1 MTQTTGR
8 LFDELAKIMTS
19 AAGAAQG
26 LRGEVENLIRAQAER
41 LLADMDL
48 VSREEFE
55 AVKLMAQKA
64 REENETLKQKLA
76 ELSSRLEKL
85 EKLEK

>member
-8 LFDELAKIMTS
+8 IFDELAKMMTN

-26 LRGEVENLIRAQAER
+26 LRGEVENVIRAQAER
-41 LLADMDL
+41 LIADMDL
-48 VSREEFE
+48 VAREEFD

-64 REENETLKQKLA
+64 REENDALKQQLA
-76 ELSSRLEKL
+76 ELAARLDELQK
-85 EKLEK
+85 

>member
-8 LFDELAKIMTS
+8 IFDELAKMMTN

-26 LRGEVENLIRAQAER
+26 LRGEVENVIRAQAER
-41 LLADMDL
+41 LIADMDL
-48 VSREEFE
+48 VAREEFD

-64 REENETLKQKLA
+64 REENEALKQQLA
-76 ELSSRLEKL
+76 ELAARLDELQK
-85 EKLEK
+85 